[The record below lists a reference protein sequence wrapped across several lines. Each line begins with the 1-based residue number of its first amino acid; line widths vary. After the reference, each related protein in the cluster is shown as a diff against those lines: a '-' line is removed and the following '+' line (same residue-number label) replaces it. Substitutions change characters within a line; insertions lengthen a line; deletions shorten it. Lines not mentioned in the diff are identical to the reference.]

1 MPKEKSSTTT
11 KSSYSERGCRQ
22 VSRDPPADR
31 VDRRIQKTDRH
42 RRSPSPSE
50 SESTLLSDSSTADYT
65 GQNFLSSIDTDST
78 SMAKTSE
85 TDKLARILAT
95 MLEQT
100 NLDRRRDEE
109 RREREEDERRR
120 ESVEAKQRQDRWEEE
135 QLRRDEKRDKDT
147 KDMILALR
155 EAQPAVPQTVHIE
168 NTKLPKMKAGE
179 DVEVFID
186 LFEAAMEDNN
196 VPQAKWRAKL
206 HAALDSETKIKIRDL
221 MRDATATYQEVKDG
235 LIGCSA
241 LTFSNASETLMSA
254 DRGKILALPI
264 RQAIHKMHRILEK
277 MSGEAETISEACMYV
292 AVAIARYHSNPEL
305 KKYLDVRNDFAK
317 DRFCRIVDE
326 WQANQPQGSKWSRK
340 PEHLGTSMDKPFSKT
355 YRKPGA
361 CFHCGK
367 PGHFSKDCR
376 TRQAEERPPYTQQLP
391 VVKQEPLPYSSSAP
405 LTDSHT
411 RVTSGPR
418 PVRREVTC
426 FNCQQKGHKSPQ
438 CPLKQVKC
446 VQVPMTKPVLLKD
459 NELMGSI
466 GAHVL
471 PVTCDSGADI
481 TIVPEEC
488 VQQSDFTGETC
499 EVSSFNRVVS
509 SGKICNVEVKLGD
522 RTFKRKAVAQPGKDL
537 GWTICLSLPYRK
549 KDDREFVSAL
559 MDTKFQL
566 DEEKR
571 MYIPPVMEDGVIQ
584 ATPMVCAGNTNIAAA
599 HTSQDSVPLNN
610 TDLDEVEECLEEGE
624 SETVETKGEVREEA
638 AELGDGDDL
647 LGVEEN
653 SLVSVEAAVGSL
665 DGSAEIEGKQET
677 LVLDGIHQLD
687 SNGTLANE
695 TLTDPTLAHIRE
707 LARLEKEGYHQK
719 KDIIYRTRLN
729 IKGEP
734 EDQICVPEKLRLKC
748 MNMAHGKFGHQGR
761 NKMIELMRPYFY
773 WPTMSRDCMLH
784 IRGCETCQ
792 KQDKA
797 KMRPNPMQL
806 RETSSIP
813 FENLSVDLVGPFP
826 TAVGGFKYLLTAID
840 LATRWPE
847 AIPLRTTTAK
857 VITKH
862 LMTIFSRCGFPARLT
877 TDNGPQFKGDFFRNW
892 AKHLGIQHVFSS
904 PYHPQG
910 NGVVERLH
918 RTLNAMV
925 AKLTEVKGN
934 WANTVPMA
942 LYFLRSTPCSA
953 TGMSPFM
960 ARQGWEPATP
970 LDLLYKAWAEQ
981 DAGNLDIVDWIELN
995 IERVESLREKSVA
1008 TLAKSA
1014 NARKEKWDK
1023 KAKPRS
1029 FKVGDKVLVRKP
1041 GMCTKLEESW
1051 DGPFTV
1057 IKVNSPVSYAVD
1069 FGYRKSPSIHIQLMK
1084 VFKSQDERVAR
1095 VTSVLAPDTQ
1105 SDDIRDRLASVE
1117 VEQQTKSSK
1126 QQKDIADIERTYL
1139 DILTKNPGC
1148 TDRVSFS
1155 IDTGDSAPLFQ
1166 RAYNTPTV
1174 LREHIDNELDWL
1186 LDRGYIRPSSSPWAS
1201 PMVAVRKQDGTARLC
1216 VDYRRLNSVTRQA
1229 SFYMPRV
1236 EEVLEGVGQASFI
1249 SKLDLT
1255 KGYYQIPVKESDI
1268 AKTCFICHRGR
1279 FEFTRMPFGVR
1290 NAPAVFQELMQSIL
1304 HNTNG
1309 YAMAYMDDVI
1319 IYSTSW
1325 DEHLTHVRAVLDRL
1339 KQANLTINP
1348 SKCVWGGSSMTFLG
1362 HEVGAGKMS
1371 LPAHRVE
1378 ALKGYKRPSTK
1389 RGLRAFLGSVSFYR
1403 RYAKQLAAQTA
1414 VLTPYTGKQAPSK
1427 IVWDEEGERAFNH
1440 IISIMAHTTSLCIP
1454 LPHDTFSLV
1463 TDASGL
1469 GIGGVLQVLRDGE
1482 WQAAA
1487 YYSRQLKGPEQ
1498 RYSATEME
1506 ALAML
1511 ETINHF
1517 NYYLYGRSFRVYTD
1531 HKPLLQLLTS
1541 EHLNPRLRRFAYKLQ
1556 HWLLEVCY
1564 LPGEENSLADALSR
1578 EERDQDITEATG
1590 LSGASTPV
1598 SHLLAGDVEGQP
1610 PQEER

>member
-11 KSSYSERGCRQ
+11 KSSSSERSYRN
-22 VSRDPPADR
+22 VSRDPPANR
-31 VDRRIQKTDRH
+31 VDRRVLKTDRH

-50 SESTLLSDSSTADYT
+50 SESTLLSDSPTVEYT
-65 GQNFLSSIDTDST
+65 NQTFLTTVDSDTPI
-78 SMAKTSE
+78 MAKSSE
-85 TDKLARILAT
+85 TDKLAKILAT
-95 MLEQT
+95 MIEQT
-100 NLDRRRDEE
+100 HIDRRRDDD
-109 RREREEDERRR
+109 RREREKDERRR
-120 ESVEAKQRQDRWEEE
+120 ENAEAKQRQEKWEEE
-135 QLRRDEKRDKDT
+135 QLRREDKRDKDT
-147 KDMILALR
+147 RDMILALR
-155 EAQPAVPQTVHIE
+155 EAQPAVPQTVLIE
-168 NTKLPKMKAGE
+168 NNKLPKMTVGE

-196 VPQAKWRAKL
+196 VPPAKWRAKL
-206 HAALDSETKIKIRDL
+206 HAALDSEMKMKIRDL
-221 MRDATATYQEVKDG
+221 MRDTTVTYQDIKDG
-235 LIGCSA
+235 LIGCGE

-254 DRGKILALPI
+254 DRGKILGLPI
-264 RQAIHKMHRILEK
+264 RQAIHKLHRILEK

-292 AVAIARYHSNPEL
+292 AVAIVRYYSNPDL

-317 DRFCRIVDE
+317 DRFCRLVDE
-326 WQANQPQGSKWSRK
+326 WQANQPQRIKWSK
-340 PEHLGTSMDKPFSKT
+340 KQEHPSTQYEKAFSKT
-355 YRKPGA
+355 HRKPGT

-367 PGHFSKDCR
+367 LGHFSRDCR
-376 TRQAEERPPYTQQLP
+376 TRQAEERILQTPHLP
-391 VVKQEPLPYSSSAP
+391 VLKQESLPHSSLAP
-405 LTDSHT
+405 LTDSQT
-411 RVTSGPR
+411 RTTSGPR
-418 PVRREVTC
+418 SVKREITC

-438 CPLKQVKC
+438 CPLKQQVKC
-446 VQVPMTKPVLLKD
+446 VQVPTAQPVVLKD
-459 NELMGSI
+459 NELMGSV
-466 GAHVL
+466 GVHVL

-481 TIVPEEC
+481 TIVLEEC
-488 VQQSDFTGETC
+488 MQENEFTGETC

-509 SGKICNVEVKLGD
+509 SGKICNIQVKLSD
-522 RTFKRKAVAQPGKDL
+522 RTFRRKAVAQPGKDL
-537 GWTICLSLPYRK
+537 GWTICLSLPYRE
-549 KDDREFVSAL
+549 KDDREFVSGL
-559 MDTKFQL
+559 MDTKFEL

-571 MYIPPVMEDGVIQ
+571 MYLPPVMEDGVIQ
-584 ATPMVCAGNTNIAAA
+584 ATPMVCMGNTNTAAT
-599 HTSQDSVPLNN
+599 HTSQDSVSLEN
-610 TDLDEVEECLEEGE
+610 TDLNEVEECLEEDV
-624 SETVETKGEVREEA
+624 SETVETSEVKEEVV
-638 AELGDGDDL
+638 ELGVDDGL
-647 LGVEEN
+647 LGAEEN
-653 SLVSVEAAVGSL
+653 SLVSVEAVVDSL
-665 DGSAEIEGKQET
+665 DGSAQREGKQET
-677 LVLDGIHQLD
+677 LVLDGIHQLN
-687 SNGTLANE
+687 SNSTLANE
-695 TLTDPTLAHIRE
+695 TRTDPTLAHIRE
-707 LARLEKEGYHQK
+707 LVRLEKEGYHQK

-734 EDQICVPEKLRLKC
+734 EDQICVPEELRFKC

-784 IRGCETCQ
+784 IRSCETCQ

-797 KMRPNPMQL
+797 KMRPNPMQP

-813 FENLSVDLVGPFP
+813 FENVSVDLVGPFP

-862 LMTIFSRCGFPARLT
+862 LTTIFSRCGFPARLT
-877 TDNGPQFKGDFFRNW
+877 TDNGPQFKGDFFRKW

-934 WANTVPMA
+934 WASTVPMA
-942 LYFLRSTPCSA
+942 LYFLRSTLCSA

-970 LDLLYKAWAEQ
+970 LHLLYKAWVKQ

-1008 TLAKSA
+1008 TSAKAA
-1014 NARKEKWDK
+1014 NARKENWDK

-1084 VFKSQDERVAR
+1084 EFQSQDERVAR

-1148 TDRVSFS
+1148 TNRVSFS

-1174 LREHIDNELDWL
+1174 LREHIDKELDWL
-1186 LDRGYIRPSSSPWAS
+1186 LDRGYIRPSSSTWAS

-1236 EEVLEGVGQASFI
+1236 E
-1249 SKLDLT
+1249 D
-1255 KGYYQIPVKESDI
+1255 
-1268 AKTCFICHRGR
+1268 
-1279 FEFTRMPFGVR
+1279 
-1290 NAPAVFQELMQSIL
+1290 
-1304 HNTNG
+1304 
-1309 YAMAYMDDVI
+1309 
-1319 IYSTSW
+1319 
-1325 DEHLTHVRAVLDRL
+1325 
-1339 KQANLTINP
+1339 
-1348 SKCVWGGSSMTFLG
+1348 
-1362 HEVGAGKMS
+1362 
-1371 LPAHRVE
+1371 
-1378 ALKGYKRPSTK
+1378 
-1389 RGLRAFLGSVSFYR
+1389 
-1403 RYAKQLAAQTA
+1403 
-1414 VLTPYTGKQAPSK
+1414 TGC
-1427 IVWDEEGERAFNH
+1427 W
-1440 IISIMAHTTSLCIP
+1440 
-1454 LPHDTFSLV
+1454 
-1463 TDASGL
+1463 SG
-1469 GIGGVLQVLRDGE
+1469 
-1482 WQAAA
+1482 
-1487 YYSRQLKGPEQ
+1487 
-1498 RYSATEME
+1498 
-1506 ALAML
+1506 
-1511 ETINHF
+1511 
-1517 NYYLYGRSFRVYTD
+1517 
-1531 HKPLLQLLTS
+1531 
-1541 EHLNPRLRRFAYKLQ
+1541 
-1556 HWLLEVCY
+1556 
-1564 LPGEENSLADALSR
+1564 
-1578 EERDQDITEATG
+1578 
-1590 LSGASTPV
+1590 
-1598 SHLLAGDVEGQP
+1598 
-1610 PQEER
+1610 